1 MIQFI
6 HDAARFPFLQYA
18 LATGVLSAVACGIVG
33 SYVTVRRIT
42 YIAGAIAHSTLGG
55 MGAARYLQRNLGWTF
70 ITPMHGAVFAAL
82 LAAIIIGLVSLYGKE
97 REDTVLSAVWA
108 IGMAIGIF
116 FITRTAGYSEDLMSY
131 LFGSILMVRRM
142 DLFLIVGL
150 DLVVVAASFLFY
162 NQLEAVCFDEEFAR
176 LRGLKVEVYYILLL
190 CLTALTIVTLLQVVG
205 IVMVIALLSLPAATA
220 AFLTRQLW
228 QTILVAVLLNVIYM
242 VGGLALSYGPN
253 LPAGATIII
262 LAGAVY
268 IAIVSIG
275 PAVRRRLRR
284 VSSDGGTPGRSG
296 VLPSPRRQKIAQRS
310 PGSQ

>member
-1 MIQFI
+1 MLEFIQ
-6 HDAARFPFLQYA
+6 DASRYAFLQYA
-18 LATGVLSAVACGIVG
+18 LATGLLSAVACGIVG

-55 MGAARYLQRNLGWTF
+55 MGAARYLERNLGWSF

-82 LAAIIIGLVSLYGKE
+82 LAAIIIGLVSLYGRE

-108 IGMAIGIF
+108 IGMAVGIF

-131 LFGSILMVRRM
+131 LFGNILMVRRM

-150 DLVVVAASFLFY
+150 DVLVVAVSFLFY
-162 NQLEAVCFDEEFAR
+162 HQLEAICFDEEFAR
-176 LRGLKVEVYYILLL
+176 LRGVQVELFYILLL

-228 QTILVAVLLNVIYM
+228 QTIVVAIGLNLLYM
-242 VGGLALSYGPN
+242 VGGLAVSYGPN

-262 LAGAVY
+262 LAGVVY
-268 IAIVSIG
+268 IGVVSVG
-275 PAVRRRLRR
+275 PVVRRRLRKR
-284 VSSDGGTPGRSG
+284 
-296 VLPSPRRQKIAQRS
+296 A
-310 PGSQ
+310 